1 MDEELK
7 KLVNNWLELDKN
19 EETLSQVQKL
29 VDSNNLTILKNLM
42 GGELSFGT
50 AGVRT
55 KMGPGFTQLNDLTII
70 QLSHGMAQHLL
81 EDLAI
86 KGNNKM
92 PQIVIG
98 YDGRHNSLR
107 FAQLASN
114 VYLKNRIRVTL
125 FSECVP
131 TPVVSFAV
139 VALNCDAGLMITA
152 SHNPKEYNGYKVYWN
167 NGAQILSPHDKRI
180 CQLAREQPKPLDEYW
195 NIKTLNTNNLFSTA
209 DSVLEEYFVSE
220 SSICCFYRELN
231 AKTSLK
237 FTYSAFH
244 GVGSKYARRMFK
256 EFGFSADAFSY
267 VKEQDDPNPDFPTVS
282 FPNPEEGHSVLKL
295 CYQTAEENDATL
307 ILANDPDADRLQIA
321 EKQSDG
327 DWRLFNGNEMGTLL
341 TWWIWT
347 QWRQRNPNVPAEDV
361 YILNS
366 AVSSQIVAT
375 MAKFEG
381 FKNDV
386 SLTGFKWIGNLA
398 HEIRSKGKLV
408 ILAWEESIG
417 FAPGTTLDKDGI
429 SAAAVFAEIA
439 NYLNF
444 QSLNLKKQ
452 LFNIYNKYGFHLI
465 RNSYWTV
472 PQNNITKK
480 LFFNLRENGKYPI
493 NIDGKNSEEK
503 YVVKYVRDLNTG
515 FDSSQPN
522 NKAILPLSTTSDMI
536 TFTLTSGSLVTLRAS
551 GTEPKIKYYIELQ
564 TEPGKTENDL
574 EQVEKELNQLE
585 AYVVETLLQPEKYG
599 LISR

>member
-1 MDEELK
+1 MDEELQ
-7 KLVNNWLELDKN
+7 KLIKNWFEWDKN
-19 EETLSQVQKL
+19 EDTRSQIQKL
-29 VDSNNLTILKNLM
+29 VDTSNLVELKALM
-42 GGELSFGT
+42 IGELSFGT

-81 EDLAI
+81 QDMAS
-86 KGNNKM
+86 KGNNKI
-92 PQIVIG
+92 PKIVVG
-98 YDGRHNSLR
+98 FDGRHNSLR

-114 VYLKNRIRVTL
+114 VFIKNRICVTL

-139 VALNCDAGLMITA
+139 VELNCDAGLMITA

-167 NGAQILSPHDKRI
+167 NGAQILSPHDKKI
-180 CQLAREQPKPLDEYW
+180 CLLARESPPKEEYW
-195 NIKTLNTNNLFSTA
+195 NITTLNTTNNLFSVA
-209 DSVLEEYFVSE
+209 DSVLEKYFCNE
-220 SSICCFYRELN
+220 SAVCCFYRELN

-244 GVGSKYARRMFK
+244 GVGSKFARRMFK
-256 EFGFSADAFSY
+256 EFGFTEDAFSY
-267 VKEQDDPNPDFPTVS
+267 VKEQDEPNPDFPTVS
-282 FPNPEEGHSVLKL
+282 FPNPEEGHAVLKL
-295 CYQTAEENDATL
+295 CYQTAEETGATL

-321 EKQSDG
+321 ERQPDE
-327 DWRLFNGNEMGTLL
+327 DWHLFNGNEMGTLL

-347 QWRQRNPNVPAEDV
+347 QWKQKNLNIPAEDV

-375 MAKFEG
+375 MAKIEG

-398 HEIRSKGKLV
+398 HEIRKKGRLV

-417 FAPGTTLDKDGI
+417 FATGTTLDKDGV
-429 SAAAVFAEIA
+429 SAAAVFAEMA
-439 NYLNF
+439 NYLTS
-444 QSLNLKKQ
+444 QKLNMKKQ

-472 PQNNITKK
+472 PENSVTKK
-480 LFFNLRENGKYPI
+480 LFNNLRENGKYPV
-493 NIDGKNSEEK
+493 NIDGNNCEEK
-503 YVVKYVRDLNTG
+503 YVVKHVRDLNTG

-536 TFTLTSGSLVTLRAS
+536 TFTLASGSLVTLRAS

-574 EQVEKELNQLE
+574 EQVENELNQLE
-585 AYVVETLLQPEKYG
+585 NNVVQTLLQPEKYG

>member
-1 MDEELK
+1 MDEELQ
-7 KLVNNWLELDKN
+7 KLINNWFEWDKN
-19 EETLSQVQKL
+19 EDTRSQIQKL
-29 VDSNNLTILKNLM
+29 VDTNNLVELKALM
-42 GGELSFGT
+42 IGELSFGT

-81 EDLAI
+81 QDMAS
-86 KGNNKM
+86 KGNNKI
-92 PQIVIG
+92 PKIVVG
-98 YDGRHNSLR
+98 

-114 VYLKNRIRVTL
+114 VFIKNRICVTL

-139 VALNCDAGLMITA
+139 VELNCDAGLMITA

-167 NGAQILSPHDKRI
+167 NGAQILSPHDKKI
-180 CQLAREQPKPLDEYW
+180 CLLARETPPKEEYW
-195 NIKTLNTNNLFSTA
+195 NITTLNTTNNLFSVA
-209 DSVLEEYFVSE
+209 DSVLEKYYCNE
-220 SSICCFYRELN
+220 SAVCCFYKELN
-231 AKTSLK
+231 SKTSLK

-244 GVGSKYARRMFK
+244 GVGSKFARRMFK
-256 EFGFSADAFSY
+256 EFGFPEDAFSY
-267 VKEQDDPNPDFPTVS
+267 VKEQDEPNPDFPTVS
-282 FPNPEEGHSVLKL
+282 FPNPEEGHAVLKL
-295 CYQTAEENDATL
+295 CYQTAEETGATL

-321 EKQSDG
+321 ERQPDG

-347 QWRQRNPNVPAEDV
+347 QWKQRNLNNPAEDEKRGV
-361 YILNS
+361 EDKWREL
-366 AVSSQIVAT
+366 
-375 MAKFEG
+375 G

-398 HEIRSKGKLV
+398 HEIRKKGKL
-408 ILAWEESIG
+408 
-417 FAPGTTLDKDGI
+417 DGV
-429 SAAAVFAEIA
+429 SAAAVFAEMA
-439 NYLNF
+439 NYLASQN
-444 QSLNLKKQ
+444 LNMKKQ

-472 PQNNITKK
+472 PENNVTKK
-480 LFFNLRENGKYPI
+480 LFSNLRENGKYPV
-493 NIDGKNSEEK
+493 NIDGNNCEEK
-503 YVVKYVRDLNTG
+503 YVVKHVRDLNTG

-536 TFTLTSGSLVTLRAS
+536 TFTLASGSLVTLRAS

-564 TEPGKTENDL
+564 TEPGKNENDL
-574 EQVEKELNQLE
+574 EQVENELNQLE
-585 AYVVETLLQPEKYG
+585 NNVVQTLLQPEKYG